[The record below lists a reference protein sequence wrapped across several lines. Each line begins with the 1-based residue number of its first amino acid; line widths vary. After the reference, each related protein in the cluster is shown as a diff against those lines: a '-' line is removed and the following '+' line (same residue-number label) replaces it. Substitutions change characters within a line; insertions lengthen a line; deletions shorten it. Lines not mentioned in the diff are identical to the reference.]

1 MANPLISNVRFY
13 KLNVLPGFDVSK
25 HIGIFVHVTTGD
37 ETHKA
42 GLWFGGTQGWEFL
55 TNDPNAVKIDKKSLQ
70 RATSSDATDFGIE
83 QGSIYVKDDFI
94 DNAFIT
100 TKAVGYLPQG
110 YTVERGTTLE
120 SLLKLILMK
129 VLNPSVSAE
138 PSSTLNIGSGAGVT
152 VFVGSDII
160 FPGAS
165 ITTSNGSYQ
174 SYDTVE
180 KTDFSGMV
188 QQPSTGVFFNHE
200 TITTSVTN
208 CNYDTSIGSV
218 TQGSDSSTTPITSG
232 TVLIAAQTVK
242 AKLGENKVTYNAT
255 SHHTASTSTGL
266 KSDNTAAELSIAAG
280 DKTPANSGVAKTNI
294 GVLPL
299 YVNFGRGEL
308 RQAGNQSTGKDAAN
322 TWFATAEV
330 TETNTNPT
338 QVTNIYNSEVIRIST
353 GPTTPSKQLT
363 VWFPSG
369 TVSSVMTWNTLS
381 GKFDAPIGYKKLGDT
396 TLRFNDTEYTYH
408 VVQIDR
414 TDSPGAGDY
423 KFTFTKTQSS
433 NE

>member
-13 KLNVLPGFDVSK
+13 KLNALPVFDTSK

-55 TNDPNAVKIDKKSLQ
+55 TNDPNAVKIDGKSLQ

-94 DNAFIT
+94 DNAFTT

-110 YTVERGTTLE
+110 TSISKGTTLE
-120 SLLKLILMK
+120 NLLKMILMK
-129 VLNPSVSAE
+129 VLNPSISAN
-138 PSSTLNIGSGAGVT
+138 PSSTLNIDSGAGAT
-152 VFVGSDII
+152 VFVGSDIT
-160 FPGAS
+160 FPGANIS
-165 ITTSNGSYQ
+165 TSNGSYL
-174 SYDTVE
+174 SFDTDE
-180 KTDFSGMV
+180 QTDFSGMV
-188 QQPSTGVFFNHE
+188 SQPATGVFFNHE

-208 CNYDTSIGSV
+208 CNYDTTTGSV

-232 TVLIAAQTVK
+232 TVSIEAQTVK
-242 AKLGENKVTYNAT
+242 AKLGENKVTYTAT

-266 KSDNTAAELSIAAG
+266 KSDSTAAELSIAAEN
-280 DKTPANSGVAKTNI
+280 KTPANNGVAKTNI

-299 YVNFGRGEL
+299 YVNFGGGVL
-308 RQAGNQSTGKDAAN
+308 KQAGNQSTGNDAAN
-322 TWFATAEV
+322 TWFATAAVEN
-330 TETNTNPT
+330 TNTNPT
-338 QVTNIYNSEVIRIST
+338 QVTNVYNSNVIRIST

-369 TVSSVMTWNTLS
+369 AVSSVMTWNTLS
-381 GKFDAPIGYKKLGDT
+381 GKFDAPIGYKTLDDT
-396 TLRFNDTEYTYH
+396 TIRFNDTDYTYH

>member
-1 MANPLISNVRFY
+1 MANVKFY
-13 KLNVLPGFDVSK
+13 RLSQLPTFSLESHQGV
-25 HIGIFVHVTTGD
+25 FVHLTQAD
-37 ETHKA
+37 NTHPV

-55 TNDPNAVKIDKKSLQ
+55 TNDPNAVKIDEKSLQ

-94 DNAFIT
+94 DNTFIT

-110 YTVERGTTLE
+110 YTVSRGTTLE

-129 VLNPSVSAE
+129 VLNPSVSAS
-138 PSSTLNIGSGAGVT
+138 PSSTLNIGSGAGAT
-152 VFVGSDII
+152 VFVGSDIT
-160 FPGAS
+160 FPGAN
-165 ITTSNGSYQ
+165 ITTSNGSYR

-180 KTDFSGMV
+180 KTDFTCMV
-188 QQPSTGVFFNHE
+188 PQPATGVYFNHE
-200 TITTSVTN
+200 TITTSVEN
-208 CNYDTSIGSV
+208 CNYNTTTGSA
-218 TQGSDSSTTPITSG
+218 TQGSVSSTTPITSG
-232 TVLIAAQTVK
+232 TVSIEAQTVK
-242 AKLGENKVTYNAT
+242 AKLGENKVTYTAT

-280 DKTPANSGVAKTNI
+280 NKTPANNGVEKTNI

-299 YVNFGRGEL
+299 YVNFGSGVLKNE
-308 RQAGNQSTGKDAAN
+308 GNQSTGEDAKN
-322 TWFATAEV
+322 TWFATAAV
-330 TETNTNPT
+330 ADTNTNPT
-338 QVTNIYNSEVIRIST
+338 QVTNIYNSTVIRIST

-363 VWFPSG
+363 VWFPAG

-381 GKFDAPIGYKKLGDT
+381 GKFDAPIGYKKLDDT
-396 TLRFNDTEYTYH
+396 TIRFNDTEYVYH

-423 KFTFTKTQSS
+423 KFTFTKNQSS

>member
-1 MANPLISNVRFY
+1 MANVKFY
-13 KLNVLPGFDVSK
+13 RLSQLPTFNLESHQGV
-25 HIGIFVHVTTGD
+25 FVHLTRAD
-37 ETHKA
+37 ATHPV

-55 TNDPNAVKIDKKSLQ
+55 TNDPNAVKIDEKSLQ

-94 DNAFIT
+94 DNTFIT

-110 YTVERGTTLE
+110 YTVSRGTTLE

-129 VLNPSVSAE
+129 VLNPSVSAN
-138 PSSTLNIGSGAGVT
+138 PSSTLNIGSGAGAT
-152 VFVGSDII
+152 VFVGSDIT
-160 FPGAS
+160 FPGANIS
-165 ITTSNGSYQ
+165 TSNGSYR
-174 SYDTVE
+174 SYDITE

-188 QQPSTGVFFNHE
+188 PQPATGVFFNHE
-200 TITTSVTN
+200 TITTSATN
-208 CNYDTSIGSV
+208 CNYNTTTGSA
-218 TQGSDSSTTPITSG
+218 TQGSDSSTDPITSG
-232 TVLIAAQTVK
+232 TVSIAAQTVK
-242 AKLGENKVTYNAT
+242 AKLGENKVTYTAT

-280 DKTPANSGVAKTNI
+280 NKTPANNGVEKTNT

-299 YVNFGRGEL
+299 YVNFGSGVLKNE
-308 RQAGNQSTGKDAAN
+308 GNQSTGEDAKN
-322 TWFATAEV
+322 TWFATAAV
-330 TETNTNPT
+330 ADTNTNPT
-338 QVTNIYNSEVIRIST
+338 QVTNIYNSTVIRIST

-363 VWFPSG
+363 VWFPAG

-381 GKFDAPIGYKKLGDT
+381 GKFDAPIGYKMLDDT
-396 TLRFNDTEYTYH
+396 RLTFNDTEYTYH

-414 TDSPGAGDY
+414 EDSPGAGDY
-423 KFTFTKTQSS
+423 KFTFTKNQSS

>member
-1 MANPLISNVRFY
+1 MANVKFY
-13 KLNVLPGFDVSK
+13 RLSQLPTFSSESHQGV
-25 HIGIFVHVTTGD
+25 FVHLTQADTT
-37 ETHKA
+37 HPV

-55 TNDPNAVKIDKKSLQ
+55 TNDPNAVKIDEKSLK

-94 DNAFIT
+94 DNTFIA
-100 TKAVGYLPQG
+100 TKTVGYLTQG
-110 YTVERGTTLE
+110 TSISRGTTLE
-120 SLLKLILMK
+120 NLLKMILMK
-129 VLNPSVSAE
+129 VLNPTISE
-138 PSSTLNIGSGAGVT
+138 NPSSTLNIGSGAGAT
-152 VFVGSDII
+152 VFVGSDIT

-165 ITTSNGSYQ
+165 ITTSNGSYR

-180 KTDFSGMV
+180 ETDFSGMV
-188 QQPSTGVFFNHE
+188 SQPATGVFFNHE

-208 CNYDTSIGSV
+208 CNYDTSTGTGSV
-218 TQGSDSSTTPITSG
+218 TQGTDLSTTPITSG
-232 TVLIAAQTVK
+232 TVSIEAQTVK
-242 AKLGENKVTYNAT
+242 AKLGENKVTYTAT

-266 KSDNTAAELSIAAG
+266 KSDNTASNLSIEAG
-280 DKTPANSGVAKTNI
+280 NKTPKNNGVEKTNT

-299 YVNFGRGEL
+299 YVNFGSGVLKNE
-308 RQAGNQSTGKDAAN
+308 GNQSTGEDAKN
-322 TWFATAEV
+322 TWFATAAV
-330 TETNTNPT
+330 ADTNTNPT
-338 QVTNIYNSEVIRIST
+338 QVTNIYNSTVIRIST

-369 TVSSVMTWNTLS
+369 SVSSVMTWNTLS
-381 GKFDAPIGYKKLGDT
+381 GKFDAPIGYKMLDDT
-396 TLRFNDTEYTYH
+396 TLSFNGTEYTYH

-423 KFTFTKTQSS
+423 KFTFTKNQSS

>member
-1 MANPLISNVRFY
+1 MANVKFY
-13 KLNVLPGFDVSK
+13 RLSQLPTFNSESHQGV
-25 HIGIFVHVTTGD
+25 FVHLTQADTT
-37 ETHKA
+37 HPV

-55 TNDPNAVKIDKKSLQ
+55 TNDPNAVKIDEKSLK
-70 RATSSDATDFGIE
+70 RATSSDATDFDIE

-94 DNAFIT
+94 DNTFIT
-100 TKAVGYLPQG
+100 TKTVGYLPQG
-110 YTVERGTTLE
+110 TSISRGTTLE
-120 SLLKLILMK
+120 NLLKMILMK
-129 VLNPSVSAE
+129 VLNPSISAN
-138 PSSTLNIGSGAGVT
+138 PSSTLNIGSGAGAT
-152 VFVGSDII
+152 VFVGSDIT

-165 ITTSNGSYQ
+165 ITTSNGSYR

-188 QQPSTGVFFNHE
+188 SQPATGVFFNHE

-208 CNYDTSIGSV
+208 CNYNTSTGSAED
-218 TQGSDSSTTPITSG
+218 GSDSSTTPITSG
-232 TVLIAAQTVK
+232 TVSIEAQTVK
-242 AKLGENKVTYNAT
+242 AKLGENKVTYTAT

-280 DKTPANSGVAKTNI
+280 NKTPSNNGVEKTNT

-299 YVNFGRGEL
+299 YVNFGSGVLKNE
-308 RQAGNQSTGKDAAN
+308 GNQSTGEDAKN
-322 TWFATAEV
+322 TWFATAAV
-330 TETNTNPT
+330 ADTNTNPT
-338 QVTNIYNSEVIRIST
+338 QVTNIYNSTVIRIST

-369 TVSSVMTWNTLS
+369 RVSSVMTWNTLS
-381 GKFDAPIGYKKLGDT
+381 GKFDAPIGYKKLDDT
-396 TLRFNDTEYTYH
+396 TLTFNGAEYTYH

-423 KFTFTKTQSS
+423 KFTFTKNQSS

>member
-13 KLNVLPGFDVSK
+13 KLNALPSFDVSK

-55 TNDPNAVKIDKKSLQ
+55 TNDPNAVKIDEKSLK
-70 RATSSDATDFGIE
+70 RATSDDATAFHIE

-94 DNAFIT
+94 DNEFIT
-100 TKAVGYLPQG
+100 TKTVGYLAQG
-110 YTVERGTTLE
+110 TPISRGTTLE
-120 SLLKLILMK
+120 DLLKMILMK
-129 VLNPSVSAE
+129 VLNPSVSVN
-138 PSSTLNIGSGAGVT
+138 PSSTLNIGSGAGAT
-152 VFVGSDII
+152 VFVGSDIT

-165 ITTSNGSYQ
+165 ITTSDGSYQ

-188 QQPSTGVFFNHE
+188 SQPATGVFFNHE
-200 TITTSVTN
+200 TITTSVAN
-208 CNYDTSIGSV
+208 CNYNTSTGSAD
-218 TQGSDSSTTPITSG
+218 QGSDSSTTPITSG
-232 TVLIAAQTVK
+232 SVSIEAQTVK
-242 AKLGENKVTYNAT
+242 AKLGENKVTYTAT

-280 DKTPANSGVAKTNI
+280 NETPANSGSVKTNT

-299 YVNFGRGEL
+299 YVNFGGGEL
-308 RQAGNQSTGKDAAN
+308 RQAGNQSTGADAAD

-330 TETNTNPT
+330 AETNTTPT
-338 QVTNIYNSEVIRIST
+338 QVTNVYNSTVIRIST

-381 GKFDAPIGYKKLGDT
+381 GKFDAPIGYKKLDDT
-396 TLRFNDTEYTYH
+396 TLTFNDTEYTYH

-423 KFTFTKTQSS
+423 KFTFTKSQSS
-433 NE
+433 ND

>member
-1 MANPLISNVRFY
+1 MTTNVRFY
-13 KLNVLPGFDVSK
+13 RLSQLPNFNRESHQGV
-25 HIGIFVHVTTGD
+25 FVHLTQAD
-37 ETHKA
+37 STHPV
-42 GLWFGGTQGWEFL
+42 GLWFGGTEGWEFL
-55 TNDPNAVKIDKKSLQ
+55 TNDPNAVKIDEKSLK
-70 RATSSDATDFGIE
+70 RATSSDATDFNIE

-94 DNAFIT
+94 DNTFIT
-100 TKAVGYLPQG
+100 TKTVGYLTQG
-110 YTVERGTTLE
+110 TPISRGTTLE
-120 SLLKLILMK
+120 NLLKMILMK
-129 VLNPSVSAE
+129 VLNPSISTN
-138 PSSTLNIGSGAGVT
+138 PSSTLNIGSGAGAT
-152 VFVGSDII
+152 VFVGSDIT

-165 ITTSNGSYQ
+165 ITTSNGSYR

-188 QQPSTGVFFNHE
+188 SQPATGVFFNHE

-208 CNYDTSIGSV
+208 CNYDTSTGTGSV
-218 TQGSDSSTTPITSG
+218 TQGSDSSTAAITSG
-232 TVLIAAQTVK
+232 SVSIAAQTVK
-242 AKLGENKVTYNAT
+242 AKLGENKVTYTAT

-280 DKTPANSGVAKTNI
+280 NKTPANNGVEKTNT

-299 YVNFGRGEL
+299 YVNFDSGVLKNE
-308 RQAGNQSTGKDAAN
+308 GNQSTGEDAKN
-322 TWFATAEV
+322 TWFATAAV
-330 TETNTNPT
+330 ADTNTNPT
-338 QVTNIYNSEVIRIST
+338 QVTNIYNSTVIRIST

-369 TVSSVMTWNTLS
+369 SVSSVMTWNTLS
-381 GKFDAPIGYKKLGDT
+381 GKFDAPIGYKMLDDT
-396 TLRFNDTEYTYH
+396 TLSFNGTEYTYH

>member
-1 MANPLISNVRFY
+1 M
-13 KLNVLPGFDVSK
+13 SK

-55 TNDPNAVKIDKKSLQ
+55 TNDPNAVKIDEKSLQ
-70 RATSSDATDFGIE
+70 RATSSDASDFGIE

-94 DNAFIT
+94 DNTFIT

-110 YTVERGTTLE
+110 YTVSRGTTLE

-129 VLNPSVSAE
+129 VLKPSISKE
-138 PSSTLNIGSGAGVT
+138 PSSTLNIGSGAGAT
-152 VFVGSDII
+152 VFVGSDIT
-160 FPGAS
+160 FPDAN
-165 ITTSNGSYQ
+165 ITTSNGSYR
-174 SYDTVE
+174 SYDTIE

-188 QQPSTGVFFNHE
+188 SQPATGVFFNHE

-208 CNYDTSIGSV
+208 CNYDTSTGSA
-218 TQGSDSSTTPITSG
+218 TQGSDSSTDPITSG
-232 TVLIAAQTVK
+232 SVLIAAQTVK
-242 AKLGENKVTYNAT
+242 AKLGENKVTYTAT

-280 DKTPANSGVAKTNI
+280 NKTPANSGVAKINT

-299 YVNFGRGEL
+299 YVNFGGGEL

-322 TWFATAEV
+322 TWFATEAV
-330 TETNTNPT
+330 AETNTTPT
-338 QVTNIYNSEVIRIST
+338 QVTNVYNSEVIRIST

-381 GKFDAPIGYKKLGDT
+381 GKFDAPIGYKKLDDT
-396 TLRFNDTEYTYH
+396 TIRFNNTDYTYH

>member
-1 MANPLISNVRFY
+1 MANVKFY
-13 KLNVLPGFDVSK
+13 RLSQLPTFSSESHQGV
-25 HIGIFVHVTTGD
+25 FVHLTQADTT
-37 ETHKA
+37 HPV

-55 TNDPNAVKIDKKSLQ
+55 TNDPNAVKIDEKSLK

-94 DNAFIT
+94 DNTFIA
-100 TKAVGYLPQG
+100 TKTVGYLTQG
-110 YTVERGTTLE
+110 TSISRGTTLE
-120 SLLKLILMK
+120 NLLKMILMK
-129 VLNPSVSAE
+129 VLNPTISE
-138 PSSTLNIGSGAGVT
+138 NPSSTLNIGSGAGAT
-152 VFVGSDII
+152 VFVGSDIT

-165 ITTSNGSYQ
+165 ITTSNGSYR
-174 SYDTVE
+174 SYDTYE

-188 QQPSTGVFFNHE
+188 SQPATGVFFNHE

-208 CNYDTSIGSV
+208 CNYDTSTGSV
-218 TQGSDSSTTPITSG
+218 TQGTDLSTTPITSG
-232 TVLIAAQTVK
+232 TVSIEAQTVK
-242 AKLGENKVTYNAT
+242 AKLGENKVTYTAT

-266 KSDNTAAELSIAAG
+266 KSDNTASDLLIEAG
-280 DKTPANSGVAKTNI
+280 NKIPKNNGVEKTNT

-299 YVNFGRGEL
+299 YVNFGSGVLKNE
-308 RQAGNQSTGKDAAN
+308 GNQSTGEDAKN
-322 TWFATAEV
+322 TWFATAAV
-330 TETNTNPT
+330 ADTNTNPT
-338 QVTNIYNSEVIRIST
+338 QVTNIYNSTVIRIST

-369 TVSSVMTWNTLS
+369 SVSSVMTWNTLS
-381 GKFDAPIGYKKLGDT
+381 GKFDAPIGYRMLDDT
-396 TLRFNDTEYTYH
+396 TLSFNGTEYTYH

-423 KFTFTKTQSS
+423 KFTFTKNQSS

>member
-13 KLNVLPGFDVSK
+13 KLNALPSFDVSK

-308 RQAGNQSTGKDAAN
+308 RQAGNQSTGNDAAN

>member
-1 MANPLISNVRFY
+1 MANVKFY
-13 KLNVLPGFDVSK
+13 RLSRLPEFNSTSHLGV
-25 HIGIFVHVTTGD
+25 FVHLTQADTT
-37 ETHKA
+37 HPV

-55 TNDPNAVKIDKKSLQ
+55 TNDPNAVKIDEKSLQ

-94 DNAFIT
+94 DNTFIT

-110 YTVERGTTLE
+110 YTVSRGTTLE

-129 VLNPSVSAE
+129 VLNPSVSAN
-138 PSSTLNIGSGAGVT
+138 PSSTLNIGSGAGAT
-152 VFVGSDII
+152 VFVGSDIT
-160 FPGAS
+160 FPGANIS
-165 ITTSNGSYQ
+165 TSNGSYQ
-174 SYDTVE
+174 SYDITE

-188 QQPSTGVFFNHE
+188 PQPATGVFFNHE
-200 TITTSVTN
+200 TITTSATN
-208 CNYDTSIGSV
+208 CNYNTTTGSA
-218 TQGSDSSTTPITSG
+218 TQGSDSSTDPITSG
-232 TVLIAAQTVK
+232 TVSIAAQTVK
-242 AKLGENKVTYNAT
+242 AKLGENKVTYTAT

-280 DKTPANSGVAKTNI
+280 NKTPANNGVEKTNT

-299 YVNFGRGEL
+299 YVNFGSGVLKNE
-308 RQAGNQSTGKDAAN
+308 GNQSTGEDAKN
-322 TWFATAEV
+322 TWFATAAV
-330 TETNTNPT
+330 ADTNTNPT
-338 QVTNIYNSEVIRIST
+338 QVTNIYNSTVIRIST

-369 TVSSVMTWNTLS
+369 RVSSVMTWNTLS
-381 GKFDAPIGYKKLGDT
+381 GKFDAPIGYKMLDDT
-396 TLRFNDTEYTYH
+396 RLTFNDTEYVYH

-423 KFTFTKTQSS
+423 KFTFTKNQSS

>member
-1 MANPLISNVRFY
+1 MANVKFY
-13 KLNVLPGFDVSK
+13 RLSQLPTFSLESHQGV
-25 HIGIFVHVTTGD
+25 FVHLTQAD
-37 ETHKA
+37 ATHPV

-55 TNDPNAVKIDKKSLQ
+55 TNDPNAVKIDEKSLQ

-94 DNAFIT
+94 DNTFIT

-110 YTVERGTTLE
+110 YTVSRGTTLE

-129 VLNPSVSAE
+129 VLNPSVSAN
-138 PSSTLNIGSGAGVT
+138 PSSTLNIDSGAGAT
-152 VFVGSDII
+152 VFVGSDIT

-165 ITTSNGSYQ
+165 ITTSNGSYR
-174 SYDTVE
+174 SYDAAE

-188 QQPSTGVFFNHE
+188 SQPETGVFFNHE

-208 CNYDTSIGSV
+208 CNYNTSTGSAED
-218 TQGSDSSTTPITSG
+218 GSDSSTTPITSG
-232 TVLIAAQTVK
+232 TVSIEAQTVK
-242 AKLGENKVTYNAT
+242 AKLGENKVTYTAT

-280 DKTPANSGVAKTNI
+280 NKTPANNGVEKTNT

-299 YVNFGRGEL
+299 YVNFGSGVLKNE
-308 RQAGNQSTGKDAAN
+308 GNQSTGTDAKN
-322 TWFATAEV
+322 TWFATAAV
-330 TETNTNPT
+330 ADTNTNPT
-338 QVTNIYNSEVIRIST
+338 QVTNIYNSTVIRIST

-381 GKFDAPIGYKKLGDT
+381 GKFDAPIGYKKLDDT
-396 TLRFNDTEYTYH
+396 TIRFNDTDYTYH

-414 TDSPGAGDY
+414 ADSPGAGDY
-423 KFTFTKTQSS
+423 KFTFTKNQSS

>member
-1 MANPLISNVRFY
+1 MANVKFY
-13 KLNVLPGFDVSK
+13 RLSRLPEFNSTSHQGV
-25 HIGIFVHVTTGD
+25 FVHLTQAD
-37 ETHKA
+37 ATHPV

-55 TNDPNAVKIDKKSLQ
+55 TNDPNAVKIDEKSLQ

-94 DNAFIT
+94 DNTFIT

-110 YTVERGTTLE
+110 YTVSRGTTLE

-129 VLNPSVSAE
+129 VLNPSVSAN
-138 PSSTLNIGSGAGVT
+138 PSSTLNIGSGAGAT
-152 VFVGSDII
+152 VFVGSDIT
-160 FPGAS
+160 FPGANIS
-165 ITTSNGSYQ
+165 TSNGSYQ
-174 SYDTVE
+174 SYDITE

-188 QQPSTGVFFNHE
+188 PQPATGVFFNHE
-200 TITTSVTN
+200 TITTSATN
-208 CNYDTSIGSV
+208 CNYNTTTGSA
-218 TQGSDSSTTPITSG
+218 TQGSDSSTDPITSG
-232 TVLIAAQTVK
+232 TVSIAAQTVK
-242 AKLGENKVTYNAT
+242 AKLGENKVTYTAT

-280 DKTPANSGVAKTNI
+280 NKTPANNGVEKTNT

-299 YVNFGRGEL
+299 YVNFGSGVLKNE
-308 RQAGNQSTGKDAAN
+308 GNQSTGEDAKN
-322 TWFATAEV
+322 TWFATAAV
-330 TETNTNPT
+330 ADTNTNPT
-338 QVTNIYNSEVIRIST
+338 QVTNIYNSTVIRIST

-363 VWFPSG
+363 VWFPAG

-381 GKFDAPIGYKKLGDT
+381 GKFDAPIGYKMLDDT
-396 TLRFNDTEYTYH
+396 RLTFNDTEYVYH

-423 KFTFTKTQSS
+423 KFTFTKNQSS

>member
-13 KLNVLPGFDVSK
+13 KLNALPIFDVSK

-55 TNDPNAVKIDKKSLQ
+55 TNDPNAVKIDEKSLQ
-70 RATSSDATDFGIE
+70 HATSSDATDFGIE

-94 DNAFIT
+94 DNTFTT

-110 YTVERGTTLE
+110 YTVSRGTTLE

-129 VLNPSVSAE
+129 VLNPSVYE
-138 PSSTLNIGSGAGVT
+138 NPSSTLNIGSGAGAT
-152 VFVGSDII
+152 VFVGSDIT

-165 ITTSNGSYQ
+165 ITTSNGSYR

-180 KTDFSGMV
+180 ETDFSVMAS
-188 QQPSTGVFFNHE
+188 QPATGVFFNHE
-200 TITTSVTN
+200 TITTSATN
-208 CNYDTSIGSV
+208 CNYNTTTGSA
-218 TQGSDSSTTPITSG
+218 TQGSDSSTDPITSG
-232 TVLIAAQTVK
+232 TVSIAAQTVK
-242 AKLGENKVTYNAT
+242 AKLGENKVTYTAT

-280 DKTPANSGVAKTNI
+280 NKTPANSGVEKINT

-299 YVNFGRGEL
+299 YVNFGGGEL
-308 RQAGNQSTGKDAAN
+308 RQAGNQSTGNDAAN
-322 TWFATAEV
+322 TWFATEAV
-330 TETNTNPT
+330 AETNTTPT
-338 QVTNIYNSEVIRIST
+338 QVTNVYNSTVIRIST

-363 VWFPSG
+363 VWFPAG

-381 GKFDAPIGYKKLGDT
+381 GKFDAPIGYKKLDDT
-396 TLRFNDTEYTYH
+396 TIRFNDTDYRYH

-423 KFTFTKTQSS
+423 KFTFTKNQSS
-433 NE
+433 NN